1 MEKLKIYSISD
12 EYINFLR
19 SDSRLKFVS
28 DPKENTRKHTR
39 KYLGVVME
47 HRGLHYYIPLS
58 SPKKSDYIKLSDGT
72 KQIRKSILPIIRIT
86 APNNKSGKVELR
98 GTLKICNMIPVPDT
112 ELIPY
117 SITAEKDECYRQ
129 ILKKEYTFITKNSRM
144 IRKYAEQLYKQQTC
158 RDELFTGKAAPKY
171 LDSTIDFLYAEQKCK
186 EFIKMREKTQEPVV
200 RKSVK
205 DRLTEAQNQM
215 QKSENHIK
223 IRDDKLR

>member
-1 MEKLKIYSISD
+1 MSKLRIYSISD
-12 EYINFLR
+12 EYINYLR
-19 SDSRLKFVS
+19 RDRQLSQVS
-28 DPKENTRKHTR
+28 DPKENARKHTR

-58 SPKKSDYIKLSDGT
+58 SPKETDYIKLNDGT

-86 APNNKSGKVELR
+86 ALNNKSGKVELR

-158 RDELFTGKAAPKY
+158 RDELFIGKAAPKY

-186 EFIKMREKTQEPVV
+186 EFMRLREKTQQPAI

-205 DRLTEAQNQM
+205 DRLTEAQNLVE
-215 QKSENHIK
+215 KSGNYSKTHYEKIK
-223 IRDDKLR
+223 